1 VAPEQLVA
9 SAPSTVVI
17 MNPAYQSEIADTL
30 RAMGIE
36 AKLLV
41 A

>member
-1 VAPEQLVA
+1 MRQGGVLDL
-9 SAPSTVVI
+9 SDVI
-17 MNPAYQSEIADTL
+17 MNPAYQSEIADAL
-30 RAMGIE
+30 QAIGIR